1 MRRIALLA
9 LTAAGIFGYRRWRE
23 AEEGRKVW
31 DSATDS
37 LNEDKH

>member
-9 LTAAGIFGYRRWRE
+9 LTAAGIVGYRRWRD

-37 LNEDKH
+37 LDGEKD